1 MYDPELHHRQSIRL
15 RDYDY
20 SKEGMYFVTICTKNH
35 ECVFGSIVGGA
46 MQKNDVGHAVER
58 YWNEIPQHFPHV
70 GLDVYVIMPNH
81 LHGIVIVGANN
92 HSPSLPPALKR
103 PPRPTTS
110 GTSKTLGSIVRG
122 FKIAVTKW
130 MRCNTA
136 IPDVW
141 QRNYWEHVVRDES
154 ELERIREYI
163 QNNPAQWEMDRL
175 NPAFCVDEDNLTIS
189 NEL

>member
-20 SKEGMYFVTICTKNH
+20 SKEGMYFVTICAKNH

-92 HSPSLPPALKR
+92 HSPSLPPVLKR
-103 PPRPTTS
+103 PPRPATS

-130 MRCNTA
+130 MRSNTA

-141 QRNYWEHVVRDES
+141 QRNYLEHVVRDES

-175 NPAFCVDEDNLTIS
+175 NPMFSVDGK
-189 NEL
+189 